1 MGREKSG
8 KKRLRSKNK
17 ERKTIGTNHT
27 VNHGVK
33 MKVRYT
39 EEGGRVGMTRGK
51 RWEGGNLN

>member
-39 EEGGRVGMTRGK
+39 EVRRGESGYDQGQKVGG
-51 RWEGGNLN
+51 W